1 MIEIK
6 YRNIFGMDL
15 IDRIEERFECEELD
29 FYSDDF
35 PSWSIDK
42 QVFVFEYEENNGYHK
57 HVVDLIDSV
66 LERI

>member
-1 MIEIK
+1 MIKIE

-15 IDRIEERFECEELD
+15 IDRMEERCECGELD

-35 PSWSIDK
+35 PSWSFNK
-42 QVFVFEYEENNGYHK
+42 QVFVVEYDEKNGYHEY
-57 HVVDLIDSV
+57 VVDLIDSV